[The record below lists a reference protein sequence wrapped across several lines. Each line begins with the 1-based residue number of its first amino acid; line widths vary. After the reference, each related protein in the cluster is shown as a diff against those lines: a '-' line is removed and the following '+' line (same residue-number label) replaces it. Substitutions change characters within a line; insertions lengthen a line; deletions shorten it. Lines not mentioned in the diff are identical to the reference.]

1 MARRWNCA
9 AGKRA
14 RMTSK
19 GQVTIPKAI
28 RDQLGL
34 RSGVTLHFWID
45 PTGRIVVTPL
55 TLELEDLFG
64 ILPRPAQPFSL
75 EEIEEAI
82 EEEAVERA
90 TRGR

>member
-1 MARRWNCA
+1 MARRSNQGE
-9 AGKRA
+9 GKRA

-19 GQVTIPKAI
+19 GQVTIPKVI

-64 ILPRPAQPFSL
+64 ILPRPPKPLSL
-75 EEIEEAI
+75 EEIDEAI
-82 EEEAVERA
+82 AEAAVERA
-90 TRGR
+90 TRGL

>member
-1 MARRWNCA
+1 MTRRPNQS
-9 AGKRA
+9 AGQRA

-34 RSGVTLHFWID
+34 RSGVTLHFWVD

-55 TLELEDLFG
+55 TVELEDLFG
-64 ILPRPAQPFSL
+64 ILPKPERPLSV
-75 EEIEEAI
+75 EEINEGIEAA
-82 EEEAVERA
+82 AVERA
-90 TRGR
+90 TRGL

>member
-1 MARRWNCA
+1 MARRSNQG

-14 RMTSK
+14 TMTSK

-34 RSGVTLHFWID
+34 KSGVTLHFWID
-45 PTGRIVVTPL
+45 PTGRIVATPL

-64 ILPRPAQPFSL
+64 SLPRPAKPLSL
-75 EEIEEAI
+75 EEIDKAI
-82 EEEAVERA
+82 EEAAVERA
-90 TRGR
+90 TRGL

>member
-1 MARRWNCA
+1 
-9 AGKRA
+9 
-14 RMTSK
+14 MTSK

-34 RSGVTLHFWID
+34 KSGVTLHFWID

-64 ILPRPAQPFSL
+64 LLPRPARPLSL
-75 EEIEEAI
+75 GEIEEAI
-82 EEEAVERA
+82 EQGAVERA
-90 TRGR
+90 TPGL